1 VNKICGPNGLQI
13 TIVPK
18 FEAWVRLHVIE
29 NVKVEDIK
37 KFTFE

>member
-1 VNKICGPNGLQI
+1 MNKVCGPNGPQRP
-13 TIVPK
+13 IVPK

-37 KFTFE
+37 KITFE